1 MFSPTT
7 GRPESGAAN
16 NPEPPQA
23 ANIRHPRSGGGW
35 GVGAFDIIGI
45 ASRNLLRYRRRSL
58 LTLLLIVIGMVAVL
72 LFIAVAGSFKS
83 MMVGQIT
90 DAVLGHIQVHRKGY
104 VASIDN
110 LPLNLNLKPQMVA
123 KVEEALKANP
133 AVEAWSPRVKFGGM
147 FSNFA
152 ETTSIRVNGID
163 PAREV
168 STTPL
173 LQGRM
178 IEGDKAGALVGRG
191 QIVIPALLARG
202 MKTKVGDTVVL
213 VATNRDGSVNGK
225 TFVVRGVLE
234 GVTGPG
240 GRDGYIHIDD
250 ARDLLRMTEA
260 EVSEMVVRLKDFS
273 RLNKIDAQLKQ
284 ALGGVANKEGKPVL
298 EVHTWADLS
307 PFANLARMIDLMT
320 LFIKIVL
327 VSIVLVS
334 VMNVMIMAV
343 YERIREIGTIAAIG
357 TPPSRILALFLAEG
371 LMLGIVGTVAG
382 TAVSLA
388 AIFGINLWQPTFN
401 FGQQQNL
408 VMAPSIAGGDV
419 LTIAAMVVAVA
430 ILASLQP
437 AWKASR
443 MDPISALR
451 HV

>member
-1 MFSPTT
+1 MLDILDI
-7 GRPESGAAN
+7 AN
-16 NPEPPQA
+16 
-23 ANIRHPRSGGGW
+23 
-35 GVGAFDIIGI
+35 
-45 ASRNLLRYRRRSL
+45 RNLLRYRRRSV

-90 DAVLGHIQVHRKGY
+90 DSVLGHLQVHRKGY

-110 LPLNLNLKPQMVA
+110 LPLNLNLKPGMVA
-123 KVEEALKANP
+123 KVEEALKQNAD
-133 AVEAWSPRVKFGGM
+133 VETWSPRVKFGGM

-163 PAREV
+163 PALEAA
-168 STTPL
+168 TTPL
-173 LQGRM
+173 LPGRM
-178 IEGDKAGALVGRG
+178 IEGDKAGALVGKG

-202 MKTKVGDTVVL
+202 MKTKIGDTVVL

-225 TFVVRGVLE
+225 TFVVRGILE

-250 ARDLLRMTEA
+250 ARDLLRMSEA
-260 EVSEMVVRLKDFS
+260 EVSEIVVRLKDFS
-273 RLNKIDAQLKQ
+273 RLDKLDTQLKQ
-284 ALGGVANKEGKPVL
+284 ALGGITNKEGKPAL

-343 YERIREIGTIAAIG
+343 FERIREIGTIAAIG
-357 TPPSRILALFLAEG
+357 TPPSRILSLFIAEG

-408 VMAPSIAGGDV
+408 VMAPSIATGDV
-419 LTIAAMVVAVA
+419 LTIAVLVVVVAV
-430 ILASLQP
+430 IASLQP

>member
-1 MFSPTT
+1 M
-7 GRPESGAAN
+7 
-16 NPEPPQA
+16 
-23 ANIRHPRSGGGW
+23 
-35 GVGAFDIIGI
+35 FDILDI
-45 ASRNLLRYRRRSL
+45 ASRNLLRYRRRSI

-90 DAVLGHIQVHRKGY
+90 DSVLGHLQVHRKGY

-110 LPLNLNLKPQMVA
+110 LPLNLNLKPVMVT
-123 KVEEALKANP
+123 KVEEVLKQNAD
-133 AVEAWSPRVKFGGM
+133 VDTWSPRVKFGGM

-163 PAREV
+163 PALEAA
-168 STTPL
+168 TTPL
-173 LQGRM
+173 LPGRM
-178 IEGDKAGALVGRG
+178 IEGDKTGALVGKG

-225 TFVVRGVLE
+225 TFVVRGILE
-234 GVTGPG
+234 SVTGPG

-250 ARDLLRMTEA
+250 ARELLRMTEA
-260 EVSEMVVRLKDFS
+260 EVSEIVVRLKDFS
-273 RLNKIDAQLKQ
+273 RLDKLDAQLKQ
-284 ALGGVANKEGKPVL
+284 ALGGMINKEGKPAL
-298 EVHTWADLS
+298 EVHTWAELS

-320 LFIKIVL
+320 VFIKIVL

-357 TPPSRILALFLAEG
+357 TPPGLILSLFLAEG
-371 LMLGIVGTVAG
+371 LLLGIVGTLAG
-382 TAVSLA
+382 TLVSLA

-401 FGQQQNL
+401 FGMQQNL
-408 VMAPSIAGGDV
+408 VMAPSIASGDV
-419 LTIAAMVVAVA
+419 LTIAVLVVVVAV
-430 ILASLQP
+430 IASLQP

-443 MDPISALR
+443 MEPISALR

>member
-1 MFSPTT
+1 MFDVL
-7 GRPESGAAN
+7 E
-16 NPEPPQA
+16 
-23 ANIRHPRSGGGW
+23 
-35 GVGAFDIIGI
+35 I

-72 LFIAVAGSFKS
+72 LFVAVAGSFKS
-83 MMVGQIT
+83 MMVGQFT
-90 DAVLGHIQVHRKGY
+90 DSVLGHLQVHRKGY
-104 VASIDN
+104 VASIDS
-110 LPLNLNLKPQMVA
+110 LPLNLNMKPQMVA
-123 KVEEALKANP
+123 KVEEALKQNA

-163 PAREV
+163 PAREAA
-168 STTPL
+168 TTPL
-173 LQGRM
+173 LPGRM
-178 IEGDKAGALVGRG
+178 IEGEPGALVGRG
-191 QIVIPALLARG
+191 QIVIPVLLAHG
-202 MKTKVGDTVVL
+202 MKTKLGDTVVL

-225 TFVVRGVLE
+225 TFVVRGILE
-234 GVTGPG
+234 GISGPG

-250 ARDLLRMTEA
+250 ARELLRMAEA
-260 EVSEMVVRLKDFS
+260 EVSEIAIRLKDFS
-273 RLNKIDAQLKQ
+273 RLNQADAQLKQ
-284 ALGGVANKEGKPVL
+284 ALGGLTNKEGKPAV

-307 PFANLARMIDLMT
+307 PFASLARMIDLMT

-357 TPPSRILALFLAEG
+357 TLPGRILSLFLAEG

-382 TAVSLA
+382 TVISLA
-388 AIFGINLWQPTFN
+388 AIFGINLWRPTFA

-408 VMAPSIAGGDV
+408 VMAPTIATGDV
-419 LTIAAMVVAVA
+419 LTIAALVVVVAIV
-430 ILASLQP
+430 ASLQP